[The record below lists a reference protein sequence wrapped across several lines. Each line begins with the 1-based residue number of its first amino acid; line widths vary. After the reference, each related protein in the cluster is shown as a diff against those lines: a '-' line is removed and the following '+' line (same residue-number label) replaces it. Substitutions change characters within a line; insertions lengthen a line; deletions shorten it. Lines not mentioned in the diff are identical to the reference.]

1 MCVYFCVTMSCRC
14 DPQEATNC
22 EEEAEKGPKTG
33 VRSSAKLLQLRRTSV
48 EKKPSSPRNLIACRG
63 CGDRSNKLDVGCA
76 KWIQLIIMAAFGT
89 TLSRKAEQRKA
100 EIHRK

>member
-48 EKKPSSPRNLIACRG
+48 EKKNHHLQEISLHVE
-63 CGDRSNKLDVGCA
+63 DVG
-76 KWIQLIIMAAFGT
+76 IGQT
-89 TLSRKAEQRKA
+89 N
-100 EIHRK
+100 